1 MNRLLIAPFLVLAL
15 AGCDKGA
22 TATATNSDTN
32 KATASN
38 SEAPAQVAEIP
49 AELKT
54 DAFDYYGLSR
64 TEPMKLAIKQKGQPD
79 KVGTQTFKLVKVEN
93 GVAEYNLESSDTL
106 VGLDTATFK
115 VEKGGI
121 RAASNGTIS
130 SDPATWELPADLKP
144 GKTWEIKTTKESAMQ
159 MTGSN
164 KVVGT
169 ESVTTPVATYKDALL
184 ITVNA
189 SGTQAGRSFK
199 LNSKLWLVKGR
210 GTVKTEIESIEGK
223 NTNKIVMEEVK

>member
-1 MNRLLIAPFLVLAL
+1 MKRLLILPFTLAIL
-15 AGCDKGA
+15 AGCGDK
-22 TATATNSDTN
+22 TATVAGANAPSDTSSTPEVQ
-32 KATASN
+32 KPL
-38 SEAPAQVAEIP
+38 EVP

-54 DAFDYYGLSR
+54 DAFDYYGLGR
-64 TEPMKLAIKQKGQPD
+64 TEPMKVAIKQKGQKD

-93 GVAEYNLESSDTL
+93 GVAEYHLESSDEL

-121 RAASNGTIS
+121 RAASNGKIS
-130 SDPATWELPADLKP
+130 SDASTWELPAGLTP
-144 GKTWEIKTTKESAMQ
+144 GKTWEIKTTKDSPMQ
-159 MTGSN
+159 MTGTN

-184 ITVNA
+184 IQVNA
-189 SGTQAGRSFK
+189 TGTQGAQSFK
-199 LNSKLWLVKGR
+199 LISKLWLVKGR

-223 NTNKIVMEEVK
+223 SSNKIVLEEVK